1 LTRSSQAADL
11 DKPRGTFELLEH
23 TADTGV
29 AVRSESLAGF
39 FLAAAEGLRS
49 VLTTARCSDGLSFD
63 IELTRYDVEE
73 LLVAWLQEILY
84 LFETKHFLP
93 ATFTIRDVS
102 SCHLTAT
109 LNGTLFD
116 PARHVLEHEIKAVTY
131 HRLRVA
137 CVNGI
142 WQADIYLDL

>member
-11 DKPRGTFELLEH
+11 EKPKGSFELLEH
-23 TADTGV
+23 TADIGI
-29 AVRSESLAGF
+29 AVRAASLEGF

-49 VLTTARCSDGLSFD
+49 VLTAARCSEELSFD

-84 LFETKHFLP
+84 LLETKHFLP
-93 ATFTIRDVS
+93 ATFTLREVS
-102 SCHLTAT
+102 SCHLKAT
-109 LNGTLFD
+109 LNGSRFD
-116 PARHVLEHEIKAVTY
+116 PARHALEREVKAVTY

-137 CVNGI
+137 CINGM